1 MRSNGPAN
9 DQAIEAAHDGR
20 EVHLAGRDLELGDVG
35 EPLLIRRC
43 GVEVTIDGVL
53 GRWTDLPQI
62 GADRRRFG
70 FETTRLS
77 CFINRCTTF
86 SELVTHCL
94 VSEAC
99 RLRYGR

>member
-20 EVHLAGRDLELGDVG
+20 EVHLAGGDLELGDVG

-62 GADRRRFG
+62 GADRRRLALRRPG
-70 FETTRLS
+70 S
-77 CFINRCTTF
+77 P
-86 SELVTHCL
+86 
-94 VSEAC
+94 VSSTAAQPSQSW
-99 RLRYGR
+99 